1 MITTQPKELEYLWN
15 PRLLLMFP
23 EIFELE
29 IASEL
34 AIVDGGLV
42 EGQVLEMINQDFKI
56 NVKIG
61 KDLVSLT
68 PATYTD
74 VIIETHEQTTI

>member
-1 MITTQPKELEYLWN
+1 MIKTQPKNLEYLYN
-15 PRLLLMFP
+15 ARLILMFP
-23 EIFELE
+23 EIYELE

-42 EGQVLEMINQDFKI
+42 EGQVLEMINQDYKI

-61 KDLVSLT
+61 KDLVSVT

-74 VIIETHEQTTI
+74 VIIETYEQAI